1 MPERISI
8 EEAIQEAGLKKKF
21 VANELGISETYLPE
35 YLKKSSSISIK
46 NAAIICRLTKRS
58 MNEINFG
65 EDVEIN

>member
-35 YLKKSSSISIK
+35 YLKNLVLYQLKMQPSSV
-46 NAAIICRLTKRS
+46 
-58 MNEINFG
+58 
-65 EDVEIN
+65 D